1 MRKIAILGATGSVG
15 RQCLDVIRENPA
27 EWEVVLLSAYK
38 NDELLSQY
46 SLEFPSA
53 KTVNAK
59 NAELLACPETYEG
72 ADIVFNAIGGMAG
85 LKPTFAV
92 AESGAILAT
101 ANKESIVSAGEL
113 LKKEYQGVILPVD
126 SEHSAL
132 FQCMQGETAP
142 KKLVLTASGGPFR
155 TWEKE
160 RIATVTAEDALRHP
174 TWKMGKKVTVDSAS
188 MMNKGFEV
196 IEAKRLFGD
205 YPVEV
210 LVHPESV
217 VHALVQFADG
227 IYKAILSA
235 PDMKDPIRYAL
246 GYPNRRNHAN
256 DLNFERYSALHFEQ
270 PNFEKFPALSLAVEA
285 ERGGDYVGTVLSAA
299 DEVAVELFLNGKV
312 SFYGMSDLVADAVRY
327 FGQGK
332 IRDLSD
338 VLRMEREVKEYT
350 LTKAQAG
357 GFGCF

>member
-1 MRKIAILGATGSVG
+1 MRRIAILGVTGSVG
-15 RQCLDVIRENPA
+15 RQCLDVIRENRL
-27 EWEVVLLSAYK
+27 EWEVVLLSAYQ
-38 NDELLSQY
+38 NDELLSKY
-46 SLEFPSA
+46 SLEFPAA
-53 KTVNAK
+53 KTVNMK
-59 NAELLACPETYEG
+59 NAELLQHSETYRD
-72 ADIVFNAIGGMAG
+72 ADVVLNAIGGMAG
-85 LKPTFAV
+85 LKPTFAI

-113 LKKEYQGVILPVD
+113 LRKQYQGTILPVD

-132 FQCMQGETAP
+132 FQCMQGESSP

-160 RIATVTAEDALRHP
+160 RIATVTSEDALRHP

-217 VHALVQFADG
+217 IHALVQLADG
-227 IYKAILSA
+227 TYKAILSV
-235 PDMKDPIRYAL
+235 PDMKDPIRYAF
-246 GYPNRRNHAN
+246 GYPNRINHEN
-256 DLNFERYSALHFEQ
+256 DLDFVRYSALHFEQ
-270 PNFEKFPALSLAVEA
+270 PNTEKFPALSLAVEA
-285 ERGGDYVGTVLSAA
+285 ERGGDYAGTVLSAA

-312 SFYGMSDLVADAVRY
+312 SFYGMTDLVADAVQS
-327 FGQGK
+327 FGRGK
-332 IRDLSD
+332 IHDLND

-357 GFGCF
+357 GLGCF